1 MTKMS
6 SKWDDSFILL
16 LILLLLLLLLLLV
29 LFLDLLRIQK
39 LSLSG

>member
-16 LILLLLLLLLLLV
+16 LILLLLLLLLLV